1 MIRNVVFDL
10 DGTLTDPL
18 TGITRCIRFA
28 PERLGRKAPR
38 DEDLLWCIGPPIRDS
53 FAELLGSDGSD
64 EIEAA
69 IALYRERFGE
79 TGMFENELY
88 DGISGL
94 LAELLGTGHRLFVA
108 TSKLTVFARPILVH
122 FGLDHW
128 FEEVRGS
135 ELDGTNNAKV
145 NLLRGLL
152 EARSLDPAETV
163 MIGDRRY
170 DIEGARANAIAVA
183 YGYGTEEELSAA

>member
-10 DGTLTDPL
+10 DGTLTDPR

-28 PERLGRKAPR
+28 LERLGRKAPR

-53 FAELLGSDGSD
+53 F
-64 EIEAA
+64 
-69 IALYRERFGE
+69 
-79 TGMFENELY
+79 
-88 DGISGL
+88 
-94 LAELLGTGHRLFVA
+94 AELLGTGHRLFVA

-135 ELDGTNNAKV
+135 ELDGTNNAKA

-163 MIGDRRY
+163 MIGDRRC
-170 DIEGARANAIAVA
+170 DIEGVRANAIAAIAVT
-183 YGYGTEEELSAA
+183 YGYGTEEELSAAQPDAICAEPADIPAAIGALAS